1 MHRCLISTENETGE
15 FETACKLV
23 LSTFNVQDGDN
34 IFDRLQMLVANSTTH
49 RCRKQEL
56 EQMFL
61 LGGLLTPDWRS
72 CSVIINP
79 GLQHQDK
86 KAAAEGLLTP
96 FKSTSRNQETID
108 LLTKIYIEIVRFW
121 ACVCIIKG
129 SVCFVREVTRFTK
142 VADNPKQRF
151 KTNVPCL
158 S

>member
-1 MHRCLISTENETGE
+1 M
-15 FETACKLV
+15 
-23 LSTFNVQDGDN
+23 
-34 IFDRLQMLVANSTTH
+34 
-49 RCRKQEL
+49 
-56 EQMFL
+56 
-61 LGGLLTPDWRS
+61 
-72 CSVIINP
+72 IINP

-108 LLTKIYIEIVRFW
+108 LLTKIYIEIVWFW

-129 SVCFVREVTRFTK
+129 SVRFVHEVTRFTK

-151 KTNVPCL
+151 KTNVPWL